1 MSRKASIHV
10 ACGVTGQP
18 RHGRADAA
26 PAAGRRRFVRE
37 IP

>member
-10 ACGVTGQP
+10 ACGVMGRP
-18 RHGRADAA
+18 RHGRAGAA